1 MAVSLFVQIKLA
13 PGVREQFLALAT
25 AHQGRVRNREPTCQR
40 FDILEQ
46 EGDDEHVCL
55 YEVYDD
61 QAAFDLH
68 VNTEYMKAYLEE
80 TKDMTVGRV
89 RYFSTIR
96 E

>member
-13 PGVREQFLALAT
+13 PGVRDKFLELVT
-25 AHQGRVRNREPTCQR
+25 AHQGRVRERETYCQR

-61 QAAFDLH
+61 MESFEKH
-68 VNTEYMKAYLEE
+68 VKTEYMLAYLEE

-89 RYFSTIR
+89 RYLSTIR

>member
-1 MAVSLFVQIKLA
+1 MAVSLFIQITLK
-13 PGVREQFLALAT
+13 PGVRETFLELAT
-25 AHQGRVRNREPTCQR
+25 AHQRRVRDREPTCQQ

-80 TKDMTVGRV
+80 TKDMTTGRL